1 MSAQPSLSDHDVH
14 RHLARIATEL
24 RALAEASST
33 VVGETALRTAAQTV
47 EGMAKVVRDHAGPEP
62 H

>member
-1 MSAQPSLSDHDVH
+1 MPLLSDHDVH
-14 RHLARIATEL
+14 RHLARIAAEL
-24 RALAEASST
+24 RELGDACAS

-47 EGMAKVVRDHAGPEP
+47 DGMAKVVRDHAGPEP